1 MKKKG
6 RTMNREE
13 ETMNRKEIT
22 IKTEGRMMK
31 RRAVSKAMGLLVVGM
46 LLFGLTA
53 QTMAQS
59 TESLYGPGSD
69 LVILAPNIGIVKNY
83 TLDNVFSFNDL
94 DPQNYHTTYIL
105 AFPSD
110 FSKPAPFDLTIT
122 TTPTVKPGDAQYF
135 VMGII
140 DVTPTVQWNY
150 ASGGKITTKYSGIQ
164 YGVGILFTFLTK
176 TIDDPVA
183 GEPVF
188 PVTVKQEFSFV
199 PTPKK

>member
-1 MKKKG
+1 MMKKKG
-6 RTMNREE
+6 RTMNRKE

-53 QTMAQS
+53 QAMAQS
-59 TESLYGPGSD
+59 TEALYGPGSD
-69 LVILAPNIGIVKNY
+69 FVTLAPNTGIVKNY
-83 TLDNVFSFNDL
+83 TLEDVFSLNDS
-94 DPQNYHTTYIL
+94 QSYHTTYIL
-105 AFPSD
+105 AFPTD
-110 FSKPAPFDLTIT
+110 FSKPAPYDLTIT
-122 TTPTVKPGDAQYF
+122 TTPTVKPGDAQF
-135 VMGII
+135 CVTGII

>member
-1 MKKKG
+1 MMKKKG

-22 IKTEGRMMK
+22 IKTEGRIMK
-31 RRAVSKAMGLLVVGM
+31 IISVSKAMGLLVVGM

-53 QTMAQS
+53 QAMAQS
-59 TESLYGPGSD
+59 TEALYGPGSD
-69 LVILAPNIGIVKNY
+69 FVTLAPNTGIVKNY
-83 TLDNVFSFNDL
+83 TLEDVFSLNDS
-94 DPQNYHTTYIL
+94 QSYHTTYIL
-105 AFPSD
+105 AFPTD
-110 FSKPAPFDLTIT
+110 FSKPAPYDLTIT
-122 TTPTVKPGDAQYF
+122 TTPTVKPGDAQF
-135 VMGII
+135 CVTGII